1 MLAKFERI
9 FCWLTESRVWLR
21 HVDMSCVCT
30 SSPNKM
36 QRVHRHVTGQAL
48 TAQLSHRQRCK
59 SLVQDGLDLLL
70 IRLPDNYG
78 SHGLASTTVSKQR

>member
-1 MLAKFERI
+1 MLAKRERI

-21 HVDMSCVCT
+21 HVDMSCVCA

-48 TAQLSHRQRCK
+48 TAQLSHWYYY
-59 SLVQDGLDLLL
+59 SSDLSMLVSSS
-70 IRLPDNYG
+70 RLSRERGGHP
-78 SHGLASTTVSKQR
+78 